1 MMRLRTW
8 GPQGS
13 ISQPAKEDQCAGEAQ
28 RLLEASAGSAG
39 RFRRLVGLLV
49 IGYLLALLLLP
60 QPAGAQDGAP
70 GTEAKIAA
78 SEPEFDLSDVLVTRT
93 PLPSTSVELRYR
105 YERDRERQEAGSAV
119 THVHQPSLNVS
130 LAVTDWLQL
139 SATLPYQIRD
149 VRAPDTGSTETRNL
163 GDVSAEFLVTFLK
176 DSARQLAVAG
186 GFDLGLPTGSIRD
199 GTGGQWTLAPFL
211 GAGKLLGPL
220 QLMADVGFQD
230 DFRAAPDGGKPKREL
245 IYNLA
250 VAYPLFETRFL
261 PFVEVNGAYAFTGVP
276 AIRHR
281 GQLYLSPG
289 VRISSVG
296 WLSALA
302 EHRPAASNE
311 RPNAPAE
318 KPWWQRLSLAVGAQF
333 PVTGAREFEW
343 ALTSA
348 LKLDL

>member
-13 ISQPAKEDQCAGEAQ
+13 ISQPAKEDQRGGEA
-28 RLLEASAGSAG
+28 RGLLEASGGSTG

-60 QPAGAQDGAP
+60 QPAGALDSAP

-105 YERDRERQEAGSAV
+105 YERDRERQEAGSAI
-119 THVHQPSLNVS
+119 THVHQPSLNIS
-130 LAVTDWLQL
+130 LAATDWLGL
-139 SATLPYQIRD
+139 SATLPYQVRD
-149 VRAPDTGSTETRNL
+149 VRASGSGFVETRNL
-163 GDVSAEFLVTFLK
+163 GDVSTEVLVTFLK
-176 DSARQLAVAG
+176 NPARQLAVAG
-186 GFDLGLPTGSIRD
+186 GFDLGLPTGSIQD
-199 GTGGQWTLAPFL
+199 GTGGQWTLTPFL
-211 GAGKLLGPL
+211 GAGKLIGPV
-220 QLMADVGFQD
+220 QLLADVSFQD

-245 IYNLA
+245 LYNLA
-250 VAYPLFETRFL
+250 VAYPFLDTQLL
-261 PFVEVNGAYAFTGVP
+261 PFLEVNGAYAFTGVP

-289 VRISSVG
+289 VRISPAG